1 MWIFVEVVERQKV
14 CLEIELSD
22 IIDAVEAKI

>member
-14 CLEIELSD
+14 CLEIEPSD